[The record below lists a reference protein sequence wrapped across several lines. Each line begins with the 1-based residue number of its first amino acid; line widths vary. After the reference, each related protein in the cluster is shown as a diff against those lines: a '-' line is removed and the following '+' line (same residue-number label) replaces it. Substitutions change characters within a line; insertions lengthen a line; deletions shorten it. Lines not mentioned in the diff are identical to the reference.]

1 MVVARLG
8 GCAAC
13 YRARVISFDDFL
25 KLDMRVGRI
34 VEALPFPEARK
45 PSYRLRIDF
54 GPEIGERVSAA
65 QLTVTYPDP
74 AVLVGRQVVAVVNF
88 PPRRI
93 AGLDSQV
100 LVLGAM
106 GEGEDAAQV
115 WLLEPNPGAPLG
127 TRIG

>member
-1 MVVARLG
+1 MIEFNDF
-8 GCAAC
+8 
-13 YRARVISFDDFL
+13 ARVE
-25 KLDMRVGRI
+25 MRVGRI
-34 VEALPFPEARK
+34 VEALPFPEARN

-54 GPEIGERVSAA
+54 GPAIGERVSAA

-74 AVLVGRQVVAVVNF
+74 ADLVGRQVVAVLNF

-93 AGLDSQV
+93 AGLASEV

-106 GEGEDAAQV
+106 GEGEQSREV
-115 WLLEPNPGAPLG
+115 WLLQPTPEAPLG

>member
-1 MVVARLG
+1 MEPTPQVTT
-8 GCAAC
+8 
-13 YRARVISFDDFL
+13 DDFTRVE
-25 KLDMRVGRI
+25 MRVGRI
-34 VEALPFPEARK
+34 LVAEPFPEARK

-54 GPEIGERVSAA
+54 GPELGERVSSA

-74 AVLVGRQVVAVVNF
+74 AQLVGRQVVAVVNF

-93 AGLDSQV
+93 AGLASEV

-106 GEGEDAAQV
+106 GEEGEV
-115 WLLEPNPGAPLG
+115 WLLRPDPLAPEG